1 MAWQS
6 TESSLGNLHWVGS
19 NTHNGISRSSSN
31 GPSSTGDLK
40 YLRGSIKTFSPEKTY
55 IIKTEVNGFNTGV
68 AGGRLVV
75 RNAYGATFSYESY
88 GSPLSSNSRLPIAG
102 DPGTVTLNWVFK
114 NATSVSNNILAT
126 YYNNLASQ
134 FPQPTVIRSFQL
146 VELDWNIRGW
156 SWGTSSYYI
165 TNYQGWKYSPGTDKF
180 TFTRSTNTGLNP
192 GKTTGDGVTTTN
204 YISKYVDYDY
214 FNLFFSYSEF
224 GTSANNSYLD
234 AFLVDSLGP
243 LNTTNVASFT
253 ASLYA
258 GQYIGRI
265 NTTQDYQFYNITGN
279 KFLVFTANWSST
291 AAQYGTVISNIQI
304 TGGYHQTV
312 NNERFLFTNSQQY
325 SQPTNL
331 NILNAP
337 NDATY
342 SSIAVTNQTLHFT
355 NSLYWGAT
363 SSPGYFSNLYGQV
376 VNLSSQYSKIGNG
389 DFLAGVWENGIWNS
403 GWRVDENVYEFSDV
417 VAAFTTSTKN
427 YKWRVQ
433 LSGPTQSVEMF
444 NVGDK
449 VSIGN
454 IVSININEER
464 KLIKNYFTV
473 ILKDESNIV
482 FEIENNFPIRRIE
495 KDSENHKIKI
505 TKNVWLNGAF
515 LNGYFEGIWNNGLF
529 KGYPKITEMY
539 NTSWI
544 DGTFDGGYFNSSYEY
559 FNFNDTEFRDGF
571 VGLSFSQATPHS
583 LLLGDLIIIEKTDIS
598 VNPQYNGTTSVIEII
613 DQYHIVTDKLWGL
626 NTTAETGRVR
636 KFAASSLLQNVKFYD
651 NNVAVRNSKQSQVL
665 KDIWKFNSHLDVNYS
680 SQSSTTINRD
690 RIYFNSKPNDIS
702 DFFLNQKYGLGDT
715 TVANLYGFITEDVL
729 SSESLF
735 RDIDSFNKRKYS
747 LGTKYEIYQDFLGD
761 AGEFAKPFTTDPAF
775 GDLSGFFGSGWTY
788 SDSGILPISLS
799 ATSSIGF
806 TFSRTG
812 NGTFKIEF
820 GEGNLDV
827 VSFDNTNIN
836 IETKR
841 YSMIE
846 FDILS
851 SNPLG
856 SVIFFNFPKFVNENG
871 VWSGTDAFP
880 VSDEIQYGINTG
892 TNRIYFY
899 NRPGLDLGIIGF
911 GNYILELDNIRF
923 YELDAVPFFQ
933 YTTDDYVNSQI
944 QVPYQAIAPFI
955 DYDNA
960 NFSFVDNITF
970 GFDSIQL
977 NATGVP
983 YVLASTN
990 TGIAYN
996 Q

>member
-6 TESSLGNLHWVGS
+6 SESATGNLHWVGS
-19 NTHNGISRSSSN
+19 NTYGGISRSSTN
-31 GPSSTGDLK
+31 GPLNNGSLK
-40 YLRGSIKTFSPEKTY
+40 YLRSSIKTFSPEKTY
-55 IIKTEVNGFNTGV
+55 IIKTEVDNFDTGL
-68 AGGRLVV
+68 AAGRLIIQ
-75 RNAYGATFSYESY
+75 NPYGATFSYESFG
-88 GSPLSSNSRLPIAG
+88 GSALNSRLPIAS
-102 DPGTVTLNWVFK
+102 DPGTVTLNWLFK
-114 NATSVSNNILAT
+114 GTSIVSTNTLAI

-134 FPQPTVIRSFQL
+134 FPQPTVIKSFQL

-165 TNYQGWKYSPGTDKF
+165 TNYQGWKYSPGTDMF
-180 TFTRSTNTGLNP
+180 TFTRSTNTLGL
-192 GKTTGDGVTTTN
+192 GRTTGDGITFTN
-204 YISKYVDYDY
+204 YISKYVGYEY

-224 GTSANNSYLD
+224 GTSGGNSYLD
-234 AFLVDSLGP
+234 AFLVDSLTP

-253 ASLYA
+253 ASLHA

-265 NTTQDYQFYNITGN
+265 NTTQDYQFYNLTGN
-279 KFLVFTANWSST
+279 RFLVFTANWSSS
-291 AAQYGTVISNIQI
+291 AIQYGTVISNIQV
-304 TGGYHQTV
+304 TGGYHPTV

-331 NILNAP
+331 SILSAP

-342 SSIAVTNQTLHFT
+342 SSIAITNQTLHFY

-389 DFLAGVWENGIWNS
+389 DFIAGVWENGIWNS

-433 LSGPTQSVEMF
+433 VSGPTQSVEMF

-559 FNFNDTEFRDGF
+559 FNFNETEFRDGY
-571 VGLSFSQATPHS
+571 VGLTFSQATPHS
-583 LLLGDLIIIEKTDIS
+583 LLLGDLIIIEKTDNS
-598 VNPQYNGTTSVIEII
+598 VNPQYNGTASVIEII
-613 DQYHIVTDKLWGL
+613 DQYRIVTDKLWGL

-636 KFAASSLLQNVKFYD
+636 KFAASSVLQNVKFYD
-651 NNVAVRNSKQSQVL
+651 NNVSPRNSKQSQVL
-665 KDIWKFNSHLDVNYS
+665 KDIWKFNSHLDVNYTT
-680 SQSSTTINRD
+680 QSSTTINRD
-690 RIYFNSKPNDIS
+690 RIYFNAKPNS
-702 DFFLNQKYGLGDT
+702 FADFVANQKYGLGDT

-729 SSESLF
+729 SSESVF

-761 AGEFAKPFTTDPAF
+761 VGEFAKPFTTDPSF
-775 GDLSGFFGSGWTY
+775 GDLSGFFASGWTY
-788 SDSGILPISLS
+788 SDSGILPLS
-799 ATSSIGF
+799 IIATSSIGF

-820 GEGNLDV
+820 GEGNV
-827 VSFDNTNIN
+827 NIVSFDNSNIN

-856 SVIFFNFPKFVNENG
+856 GITFFNFPRFVNENG
-871 VWSGTDAFP
+871 LWSPTYAFP
-880 VSDEIQYGINTG
+880 VTDEIQYGVG

-899 NRPGLDLGIIGF
+899 NRPGLDLGIVAT
-911 GNYILELDNIRF
+911 GNYVLELDNVKF

-933 YTTDDYVNSQI
+933 YTTDDYVNSQV

>member
-6 TESSLGNLHWVGS
+6 SSNAFSNLHWVGS
-19 NTHNGISRSSSN
+19 NTHNGISRSPVN
-31 GPSSTGDLK
+31 GPLNTGDLK
-40 YLRGSIKTFSPEKTY
+40 YVRGSIKTFSPEKTY
-55 IIKTEVNGFNTGV
+55 IIKTEVNDFDTGV

-75 RNAYGATFSYESY
+75 KNAYNATFSYENFA
-88 GSPLSSNSRLPIAG
+88 GGVGSRLPIVDA
-102 DPGTVTLNWVFK
+102 GTVTLNWVFK
-114 NATSVSNNILAT
+114 GSPTIVSTNVLAT

-146 VELDWNIRGW
+146 IELDWNIRGW
-156 SWGTSSYYI
+156 SWATSSNFS

-180 TFTRSTNTGLNP
+180 TFTRHLGTLLNP
-192 GKTTGDGVTTTN
+192 SRTTGDGITNTN

-214 FNLFFSYSEF
+214 FNLFFSYSEP
-224 GTSANNSYLD
+224 GTSAGNSYLD
-234 AFLVDSLGP
+234 AFLVDSLTP

-253 ASLYA
+253 ASLHA

-265 NTTQDYQFYNITGN
+265 NTTQDYQFYNVTGN
-279 KFLVFTANWSST
+279 RFLVFTANWT
-291 AAQYGTVISNIQI
+291 TGAATYTTIISNIQI

-331 NILNAP
+331 SILSAP

-342 SSIAVTNQTLHFT
+342 SSIAITNQTLHFQ

-389 DFLAGVWENGIWNS
+389 DFIAGVWENGIWNS

-444 NVGDK
+444 NVGDR

-571 VGLSFSQATPHS
+571 VGLTFSQATPHS
-583 LLLGDLIIIEKTDIS
+583 LLLGDLIIIEKTDNS
-598 VNPQYNGTTSVIEII
+598 VNPQYNGTASVTEII
-613 DQYHIVTDKLWGL
+613 DQYRIVTDKLWGL
-626 NTTAETGRVR
+626 NTLAETGRVR
-636 KFAASSLLQNVKFYD
+636 KFVSSSVLQNVKFYD
-651 NNVAVRNSKQSQVL
+651 NNVATKNSKQSQVL

-680 SQSSTTINRD
+680 SQSATTINRD
-690 RIYFNSKPNDIS
+690 RIYFNAKPNDFA
-702 DFFLNQKYGLGDT
+702 DFSANQKYGLGDT

-761 AGEFAKPFTTDPAF
+761 VGEFAKPFTTDANF
-775 GDLSGFFGSGWTY
+775 GDLSGFFASGWTY

-820 GEGNLDV
+820 GEGNIDI
-827 VSFDNTNIN
+827 VSFDNSNIN

-851 SNPLG
+851 LTSSASSFGL
-856 SVIFFNFPKFVNENG
+856 ITFFNFPRFVNENG
-871 VWSGTDAFP
+871 VWSSVDAFP
-880 VSDEIQYGINTG
+880 VSTEMLYGVG

-911 GNYILELDNIRF
+911 GNYGLELDNVKF

-933 YTTDDYVNSQI
+933 YTTDDYINSQI
-944 QVPYQAIAPFI
+944 QIPYQAIAPFI